1 MAKKESYETVEAQ
14 NASVLADLV
23 VDPMTPEA
31 TRVQILNKLLDSKSD
46 ANFFD
51 TLIEERLDFAE
62 CPNCQHTNFWL
73 TPEIELNK
81 RGIATADRDSRVE
94 NHTTA
99 ETCPELQEACQKKKV
114 MM

>member
-1 MAKKESYETVEAQ
+1 MPKKESYETIEAQ

-31 TRVQILNKLLDSKSD
+31 TRVQILNKLLESKSD
-46 ANFFD
+46 QNFFD

-81 RGIATADRDSRVE
+81 RGISTSSRDPRVKD
-94 NHTTA
+94 HTT
-99 ETCPELQEACQKKKV
+99 EQECPEWQEACQKKKV
-114 MM
+114 TM